1 MSYQNLV
8 VQVQDRI
15 GRITVN
21 RPEKLNALNRATLV
35 EIDAAFAAMGSDPAV
50 GAILLT
56 GAGPKAFIAG
66 ADINELARQTP
77 VEGREYTLFGQG
89 VLERI
94 EALGKPVLAA
104 VNGYA
109 LGGGCEIALACTLR
123 FASSAARFGQ
133 PEVNLGIIPGYG
145 GTQRLARLIGRGRAQ
160 EMILTGEMIDAAEAH
175 RIGLVNAVV
184 PPEELIPRTESVART
199 ILSKGPLAVR
209 YALDAV
215 HRGLDMPARE
225 GLAYEA
231 ALFSVLCASEDMKEG
246 TKAFLEKRQA
256 QFRGR

>member
-21 RPEKLNALNRATLV
+21 RPEKLNALNRATLE

-56 GAGPKAFIAG
+56 GAGAKAFIAG

-89 VLERI
+89 VLNRI
-94 EALGKPVLAA
+94 ESLGKPVLAA

-184 PPEELIPRTESVART
+184 APEELIPRTESVART

-246 TKAFLEKRQA
+246 TKAFLEKRKA
-256 QFRGR
+256 EFRGR

>member
-21 RPEKLNALNRATLV
+21 RPEKLNALNRATLE

-56 GAGPKAFIAG
+56 GAGTKAFIAG

-89 VLERI
+89 VLDRI
-94 EALGKPVLAA
+94 ESLGKPVLAA

-184 PPEELIPRTESVART
+184 APEELIPRTESVART

-246 TKAFLEKRQA
+246 TKAFLEKRKA
-256 QFRGR
+256 EFRGR

>member
-1 MSYQNLV
+1 MTYQNLL

-21 RPEKLNALNRATLV
+21 RPEKLNALNRTTLE
-35 EIDAAFAAMGSDPAV
+35 EIDAAVAAMASDPAV
-50 GAILLT
+50 GAVLLT
-56 GAGPKAFIAG
+56 GAGAKAFIAG
-66 ADINELARQTP
+66 ADINELARQSP

-89 VLERI
+89 VLDRI
-94 EALGKPVLAA
+94 ECLGKPVLAA

-123 FASSAARFGQ
+123 FASTTARFGQ

-145 GTQRLARLIGRGRAQ
+145 GTQRLARLIGRGKAQ

-175 RIGLVNAVV
+175 RIGLVNGVV
-184 PPEELIPRTESVART
+184 PPEELISRTESVART

-215 HRGLDMPARE
+215 HRGLGMPARE

-246 TKAFLEKRQA
+246 TKAFLEKRKA
-256 QFRGR
+256 EFRGR

>member
-21 RPEKLNALNRATLV
+21 RPEKLNALNRATLE

-56 GAGPKAFIAG
+56 GAGAKAFIAG

-89 VLERI
+89 VLDRI
-94 EALGKPVLAA
+94 ESLGKPVLAA

-184 PPEELIPRTESVART
+184 APEELIPRTESVART

-246 TKAFLEKRQA
+246 TKAFLEKRKA
-256 QFRGR
+256 EFRGR